1 MMERKFSD
9 VREMELRM
17 DEDYNAAL
25 NMIGEGAPEYAPF
38 NEEDDAPA
46 EMKRAVD
53 QAKELQ

>member
-1 MMERKFSD
+1 MERNFLDIK
-9 VREMELRM
+9 EMELRL

-46 EMKRAVD
+46 EMKRSETK
-53 QAKELQ
+53 AKDLH

>member
-1 MMERKFSD
+1 MERKFSD
-9 VREMELRM
+9 LREMELRV